1 MAQLIKLYDY
11 ISRYEV
17 DPYRYPGQFIRLK
30 KQQWEKVLNAWE
42 GKTLHS
48 VMKETA
54 EPERNFEM
62 NRKQTIINKLKNK
75 FSKNKDNIE
84 SITIPLLIEERT
96 MSEEDLSVEFTTEP
110 KNLEELKSLFLDDI
124 FRFQIRWASST
135 LLEKSIVEK
144 SVYHDPIIRY
154 FLQSI
159 PDHFLLLYKPVL
171 ILQKAPVEL
180 DIILISPTEIYCITL
195 LERLSDV
202 TYIGSKEN
210 FWIEKGIDFE
220 NKILNPL
227 LSLNR
232 TGTVVQKLM
241 KSAGVELPIKK
252 VIISR
257 NSYIDYPFPPYDVI
271 LLDKRTYNNWFQ
283 QIRGSS
289 SPLKHVQLK
298 ATQSILTY
306 GLSSSFKRQEWV
318 KDVE

>member
-30 KQQWEKVLNAWE
+30 KQQWEKVLDAWE

-48 VMKETA
+48 VMKETV

-62 NRKQTIINKLKNK
+62 SRKQTIINKLKNK

-84 SITIPLLIEERT
+84 SITIPLLIEERA

-257 NSYIDYPFPPYDVI
+257 NSYIDYPVPPYDVI

>member
-62 NRKQTIINKLKNK
+62 SRKQTIINKLKNK

-84 SITIPLLIEERT
+84 SITIPLLIEERA

-257 NSYIDYPFPPYDVI
+257 NSYIDYPVPPYDVI